1 MSPLKSVVFG
11 VFGMEVLDIYYIL
24 LSKKPK
30 SGYKWLVAIFQRI
43 GCTLISN
50 CLKIIIRKEKRKSVM
65 EDTAVRNAA
74 PRMSC
79 AVLASAAWRALKGAS
94 QAVCGPRGRSVVSA
108 GSLPG
113 VGSCCSASMWVRQ
126 GKVGHRAG
134 TGTLMLVHAAQTS

>member
-1 MSPLKSVVFG
+1 MKKVQCRKKKIHATSPQKFGDWSFTNFEKIKILFRQNNVSAVV
-11 VFGMEVLDIYYIL
+11 
-24 LSKKPK
+24 
-30 SGYKWLVAIFQRI
+30 
-43 GCTLISN
+43 
-50 CLKIIIRKEKRKSVM
+50 VM
-65 EDTAVRNAA
+65 EDTAVRDAA

-113 VGSCCSASMWVRQ
+113 VGSCCSASMWVRR

-134 TGTLMLVHAAQTS
+134 TGTLMLVHAVQTS

>member
-1 MSPLKSVVFG
+1 MKKVQCRKKKIHATSPQKFGDWSFTNFEKIKILFRQNNVSAVVF
-11 VFGMEVLDIYYIL
+11 
-24 LSKKPK
+24 
-30 SGYKWLVAIFQRI
+30 
-43 GCTLISN
+43 
-50 CLKIIIRKEKRKSVM
+50 M
-65 EDTAVRNAA
+65 EDTAVRDAA

-113 VGSCCSASMWVRQ
+113 VGSCCSASMWVRR

-134 TGTLMLVHAAQTS
+134 TGTLMLVHAVQTS

>member
-1 MSPLKSVVFG
+1 MKKVQCRKKKKIHATSPQKFGDWSFTNFEKIKILFRQNNVSAVVF
-11 VFGMEVLDIYYIL
+11 
-24 LSKKPK
+24 
-30 SGYKWLVAIFQRI
+30 
-43 GCTLISN
+43 
-50 CLKIIIRKEKRKSVM
+50 M
-65 EDTAVRNAA
+65 EDTAVRDAA

-113 VGSCCSASMWVRQ
+113 VGSCCSASMWVRR

>member
-1 MSPLKSVVFG
+1 MKKVQWDPKKIHATSPQKFGDWSFTNFEKIKILFRQNNVSAVVF
-11 VFGMEVLDIYYIL
+11 
-24 LSKKPK
+24 
-30 SGYKWLVAIFQRI
+30 
-43 GCTLISN
+43 
-50 CLKIIIRKEKRKSVM
+50 M
-65 EDTAVRNAA
+65 EDTAVRDAA

-113 VGSCCSASMWVRQ
+113 VGSCCSASMWVCR

-134 TGTLMLVHAAQTS
+134 TGTLMLVHAVQTS

>member
-1 MSPLKSVVFG
+1 VFITAGPITKLFGDWSFTNFENKKNVVLFRQNNVSAVVF
-11 VFGMEVLDIYYIL
+11 
-24 LSKKPK
+24 
-30 SGYKWLVAIFQRI
+30 
-43 GCTLISN
+43 
-50 CLKIIIRKEKRKSVM
+50 M

-113 VGSCCSASMWVRQ
+113 VGSCCSASMWVRR

>member
-1 MSPLKSVVFG
+1 MKKVQCRKKKKKIHAASPQKFGDWSFTNFEKIKILFRQNNVSAVVF
-11 VFGMEVLDIYYIL
+11 
-24 LSKKPK
+24 
-30 SGYKWLVAIFQRI
+30 
-43 GCTLISN
+43 
-50 CLKIIIRKEKRKSVM
+50 M
-65 EDTAVRNAA
+65 EDTAVRDAA

-113 VGSCCSASMWVRQ
+113 VGSCCSASMWVRR

-134 TGTLMLVHAAQTS
+134 TGTLMLVHAVQTS